1 MLKIRTPLRPLL
13 PLCLLAAV
21 GLAACGDDEPPTDDA
36 GVLPDAGRDAGVS
49 PDAGTPDAGRPD
61 TGAPDAG
68 TADTGVDAGPSDAA
82 PDELLIP
89 GLSAPARISYDE
101 HGVTHI
107 ACQTNNDCFAVQGY
121 IHAAHRFGQM
131 DLRRRFVR
139 GRLSELF
146 GVIGDSVLNVDKQS
160 RAFIATRDGDRLEA
174 VLWNN
179 ATLETKNMLTAYT
192 RGVNAWIEDLRNERN
207 GARLTDDW
215 GIGVGLVA
223 DWEELDSVACILSLL
238 ESLTN
243 ESSDELSL
251 GGLVSELEPE
261 TFMDLYGLMPG
272 NTSTILPPSPTL
284 RAELADGLEPLRRA
298 KPRLEDAR
306 RAIQL
311 ALENRPAPRDRDQG
325 TGSNNWVVAP
335 SQTQNGHA
343 LLANDPH
350 LGMENPAIWYLVSID
365 SKTDATGDIRVAGVS
380 FAGLPGIILGQNDA
394 VAWGATTTFF
404 DQADVYLETVTNN
417 GVSVSFEGQDVPVT
431 VRQFTFNRT
440 PPLQPVTENF
450 LYVPHHGPMVAV
462 DGQGGTGVSI
472 RWVGHDATTDLNF
485 LLPIM
490 RASSLAEA
498 KTALSNLTTTG
509 QNFVVVDTAGSV
521 GWFPYSLVPRR
532 PWADQYPPWLPLPG
546 TGEAEWDGFYPL
558 EELPQVED
566 PVAGYVATAN
576 NDMTGSLRFGRPGVD
591 SRYLQ
596 HFVATGY
603 RHARIMELLEAT
615 AGAHTVETMQRAQA
629 DVYSLLGQ
637 DTVPA
642 ILALAAQAEETLDED
657 GERVRDVLEAW
668 SHECPTGLTG
678 TAPNSPADPDAD
690 VTRDAAGCMAF
701 HALFPRLHRAVFAD
715 EPRAAGVSRRA
726 RLDSL
731 IVLLLRPEDL
741 AAGPVYWDDVS
752 TSSVTETSTETAA
765 RVLNATGAYLV
776 GEFGADPADWRWG
789 RKHTVTFVPAFGQLF
804 VPNGPYANDGGLFTV
819 DVANPGGAFS
829 DNYAHGAGAS
839 MRLVCEAHSTNGVDC
854 TIELPGGQRTFQSSP
869 FYDNLIPFWLRNEPI
884 PLWYRATDVAR
895 ESIETVEFRPAD

>member
-1 MLKIRTPLRPLL
+1 MRNHPRPLRSLIL
-13 PLCLLAAV
+13 SCLLGASLV
-21 GLAACGDDEPPTDDA
+21 TACGDDDPTPDSGFPDARVDA
-36 GVLPDAGRDAGVS
+36 GSPSDASAPDSGRPDLGTPDSGPRPDAGDAG
-49 PDAGTPDAGRPD
+49 
-61 TGAPDAG
+61 
-68 TADTGVDAGPSDAA
+68 GVDAGPE
-82 PDELLIP
+82 ELSIP
-89 GLSAPARISYDE
+89 GLSAPARISYDQ
-101 HGVTHI
+101 HGVTHLG
-107 ACQTNNDCFAVQGY
+107 CQTNNDCFAVQGY

-139 GRLSELF
+139 GRLAELF
-146 GVIGDSVLNVDKQS
+146 GVLGETILNVDRQS
-160 RAFIATRDGDRLEA
+160 RSFIATRNGDRLEA
-174 VLWNN
+174 TLWNN
-179 ATLETKNMLTAYT
+179 ATLETKHMLTAYT
-192 RGVNAWIEDLRNERN
+192 RGVNAWIQDLRNNRN
-207 GARLTDDW
+207 GARLTEDW
-215 GIGVGLVA
+215 NIGVGLVT

-243 ESSDELSL
+243 ESSDELTL
-251 GGLVSELEPE
+251 GDLASKLEPE

-272 NTSTILPPSPTL
+272 NTSTILPPTPGL
-284 RAELADGLEPLRRA
+284 RAELADGLEAVRRA
-298 KPRLEDAR
+298 KPRLEEAQ

-311 ALENRPAPRDRDQG
+311 ALQSRPAARDRDQG
-325 TGSNNWVVAP
+325 TGSNNWVVSP
-335 SQTQNGHA
+335 SQTQGGHA

-440 PPLQPVTENF
+440 PPLTPVTENF

-490 RASSLAEA
+490 RAASLAEA
-498 KTALSNLTTTG
+498 KTALSNLTSTG
-509 QNFVVVDTAGSV
+509 QNFVVVDNAGNV
-521 GWFPYSLVPRR
+521 GWFPYSLVPQR

-558 EELPQVED
+558 EELPQVEN
-566 PVAGYVATAN
+566 PAAGFVATAN
-576 NDMTGSLRFGRPGVD
+576 NDMTGAVRYGRPGVD

-596 HFVATGY
+596 HFVAAGY
-603 RHARIMELLEAT
+603 RHARIVELLEAA
-615 AGAHTVETMQRAQA
+615 AGAHTVQTMQRAQA
-629 DVYSLLGQ
+629 DVYSLVGQ
-637 DTVPA
+637 DVVPVV
-642 ILALAAQAEETLDED
+642 LGLAAEASDELDEN
-657 GERVRDVLEAW
+657 GARVRDVLEAW
-668 SHECPTGLTG
+668 THECPTGLTG
-678 TAPNSPADPDAD
+678 TAPTAPADPDAE
-690 VTRDAAGCMAF
+690 VTRESAGCMAF
-701 HALFPRLHRAVFAD
+701 HALVPRLHRAVFAD
-715 EPRAAGVSRRA
+715 EQQAAGVSRRA

-731 IVLLLRPEDL
+731 LILLLRPEDL
-741 AAGPVYWDDVS
+741 AAGTAYWDDVS
-752 TSSVTETSTETAA
+752 TSSVTETSTQTAA

-776 GEFGADPADWRWG
+776 GQFGEDPADWRWG
-789 RKHTVTFVPAFGQLF
+789 RKHTVTFNPAFGQLF
-804 VPNGPYANDGGLFTV
+804 TANGPYANDGGLFTV

-829 DNYAHGAGAS
+829 DNYAHGAGPS
-839 MRLVCEAHSTNGVDC
+839 MRMVCEAHATNGVSC
-854 TIELPGGQRTFQSSP
+854 TIELPGGQRTFRSSP
-869 FYDNLIPFWLRNEPI
+869 FYDNLIPYWLRNEPI

-895 ESIETVEFRPAD
+895 ESIETVEFKPAD